1 VFYGE
6 TATAKLLIGSQV
18 ILSLQLPFA
27 VVPLVIF
34 TASRGVMGTLVAP
47 RWLTVCTGIIAAIII
62 LLNIKLLLDTF
73 TAGRSFF

>member
-1 VFYGE
+1 
-6 TATAKLLIGSQV
+6 
-18 ILSLQLPFA
+18 